1 MIKIFTKLLVVLL
14 LILATS
20 ITAEAQLAVGIP
32 HTFSVTAVTP
42 PVFPAGSV
50 NIIPAGALA
59 DESVNLV
66 NPGVTWNFIFAGV
79 TYNKV
84 VVSTNGWLA
93 LLRVTDPASIPGSV
107 IPLPTNSLSTNP
119 TGYPIIAPLWDDLS
133 TSIISWVVPAA
144 SNTLWVRWSVK
155 WDKTNATTSSLFYV
169 KLDGN
174 LNTTTFYYANN
185 TTYIPTN
192 GTASIGIAGICAG
205 DFYSVNCT
213 ASNVANVDSVTENT
227 NIGSP
232 GASNFRPFNCSDRKS
247 VV

>member
-59 DESVNLV
+59 DESINLNSPV
-66 NPGVTWNFIFAGV
+66 AGTWNFNFAGV
-79 TYNKV
+79 NYGKV
-84 VVSTNGWLA
+84 AVSTNGWLA
-93 LLRVTDPASIPGSV
+93 LLPAAAVV
-107 IPLPTNSLSTNP
+107 IPATVTPLPANSLSTNP

-174 LNTTTFYYANN
+174 LNTTTFIMRIIQPIYQHQYCQLLRLELPV
-185 TTYIPTN
+185 YVPVIF
-192 GTASIGIAGICAG
+192 IQ
-205 DFYSVNCT
+205 
-213 ASNVANVDSVTENT
+213 
-227 NIGSP
+227 
-232 GASNFRPFNCSDRKS
+232 
-247 VV
+247 